1 MKEGFILIENGEYLA
16 IKKGT
21 AITSKQVQDGNIPV
35 IAGGTKQAYYHNISN
50 RDGNII
56 CISSSG
62 SAGFVSYWKNP
73 IFASDC
79 FTIQSKDENTI
90 ITKYVYIF
98 LKSKQKEIMALK
110 HGVGIGHVYDYD
122 ITNNFQLPLPPL
134 QIQQQIVEKFDEIE
148 KKQQENRRKI
158 DGNDG
163 EILSQIQGIKNVE
176 NVKIGDIFE
185 CKIGK
190 RVLDKNLL
198 KEGKYKVYSANVFE
212 PFSYLN
218 EPLITDFSKSSILF
232 GIDGDWMVNYI
243 EKDIK
248 FYPTDH
254 CGYLRAKNDEF
265 ITKVFTKFI
274 EIAGKEAGFSRQKR
288 ASIDRVQ
295 QIKIPLP
302 PLQTQHQPLQQISQ
316 IEKENEELQMENEVI
331 EQQKKEFLDKYLK

>member
-1 MKEGFILIENGEYLA
+1 MYIVNNLHILEQGFTGISI
-16 IKKGT
+16 
-21 AITSKQVQDGNIPV
+21 Q
-35 IAGGTKQAYYHNISN
+35 NISKT
-50 RDGNII
+50 
-56 CISSSG
+56 
-62 SAGFVSYWKNP
+62 YL
-73 IFASDC
+73 
-79 FTIQSKDENTI
+79 ENL
-90 ITKYVYIF
+90 Y
-98 LKSKQKEIMALK
+98 
-110 HGVGIGHVYDYD
+110 
-122 ITNNFQLPLPPL
+122 LPLPPL
-134 QIQQQIVEKFDEIE
+134 QTQQQIVEKFDEIE

-158 DGNDG
+158 EWNEV

-198 KEGKYKVYSANVFE
+198 KEGEYEVYSANVFE
-212 PFSYLN
+212 PFGYLN
-218 EPLITDFSKSSILF
+218 EPLITDFSKPSILF

-254 CGYLRAKNDEF
+254 CGYLRAKNDEV

-295 QIKIPLP
+295 QIKIPFP
-302 PLQTQHQPLQQISQ
+302 SLQTQHQLLQQINQ
-316 IEKENEELQMENEVI
+316 IEKENADLKNEI
-331 EQQKKEFLDKYLK
+331 EALEVKKKEVLEWWLNG